1 MAILNHVQPLS
12 LSAACESFIVRYMH
26 HVVWRQLD
34 PPPDTLH
41 SCFTPT
47 DLPMES
53 ALPKKRGPV
62 KDPVEFKRKLKSIR
76 AYLGG
81 SLVRSVHEDLVR
93 SCQKFV
99 SENRL
104 KYGDVLLYLIF
115 QDKHST
121 FLSLTAKQVV
131 YKKWKGR
138 EMMCLIRTLKQSL
151 KLTKIQ
157 VPGIVNDSLLFVI
170 AENCRLLEDL
180 DVSTS
185 YITDKG
191 ILALAGVVIKDTP
204 EQLAEQDM
212 EEEGAPSGKRRKAAT
227 AAISRLE
234 AIKDDKSLL
243 RKLAYGRED
252 SKELVENISLL
263 ASKMQPYFTKKR
275 KCPGAEDETWSPSR
289 GKLYRFNSKRYGCP
303 RLKRIDLTKTT
314 YPKRTMDIRGDCV
327 VTVGVTRDSV
337 LGLLILLEQLEELRW
352 QELGDILQLYEMLI
366 IELLTEEE
374 RAGERLKLISFMDIS
389 VNVEKIKTAVRLCPD
404 IVKLDLSMFNCSSY
418 YQNITQDNSLLG
430 HGIGQQMLTD
440 TERSWVDILFDFKNL
455 KDLEAVYLDDSQEFR
470 YNIR

>member
-34 PPPDTLH
+34 PPPETWH

-157 VPGIVNDSLLFVI
+157 VPNGGSHWYVNTAKLPDQ
-170 AENCRLLEDL
+170 
-180 DVSTS
+180 ST
-185 YITDKG
+185 
-191 ILALAGVVIKDTP
+191 
-204 EQLAEQDM
+204 
-212 EEEGAPSGKRRKAAT
+212 
-227 AAISRLE
+227 
-234 AIKDDKSLL
+234 
-243 RKLAYGRED
+243 
-252 SKELVENISLL
+252 
-263 ASKMQPYFTKKR
+263 
-275 KCPGAEDETWSPSR
+275 
-289 GKLYRFNSKRYGCP
+289 
-303 RLKRIDLTKTT
+303 
-314 YPKRTMDIRGDCV
+314 
-327 VTVGVTRDSV
+327 
-337 LGLLILLEQLEELRW
+337 
-352 QELGDILQLYEMLI
+352 
-366 IELLTEEE
+366 
-374 RAGERLKLISFMDIS
+374 
-389 VNVEKIKTAVRLCPD
+389 
-404 IVKLDLSMFNCSSY
+404 
-418 YQNITQDNSLLG
+418 
-430 HGIGQQMLTD
+430 
-440 TERSWVDILFDFKNL
+440 
-455 KDLEAVYLDDSQEFR
+455 
-470 YNIR
+470 